1 MQDQEKKIRN
11 LELDV
16 GGTQEKVGGRMDRA
30 CTILPLVAIIVVCN
44 LSGGSEC
51 FWSGD
56 THHDS
61 HNHTHPHP
69 VMLAPETDE
78 VSVEDEPYLLEHYE
92 LESDA
97 PAGVAVVP
105 SLRRI
110 EGISFENA
118 GVQEVSP
125 ASLREFSA
133 RVLEVND
140 DLLGVPEHAGILLFV
155 GVRDQDEFHLAV
167 HGHVMVDWQG
177 NPVSVP
183 GSLLTFVFDASGRLL
198 EISSSV
204 RWHE

>member
-11 LELDV
+11 LELDA
-16 GGTQEKVGGRMDRA
+16 GGAQEKVRGRMGKA
-30 CTILPLVAIIVVCN
+30 CTILPLIAIVVVCN

-56 THHDS
+56 THHDI
-61 HNHTHPHP
+61 HKHPHP

-92 LESDA
+92 FESGA
-97 PAGVAVVP
+97 LAGVAVVP

-118 GVQEVSP
+118 GVQEISP

-155 GVRDQDEFHLAV
+155 GVLDQGEFHLVV
-167 HGHVMVDWQG
+167 HGHVMVNWQG
-177 NPVSVP
+177 NLVSAP